1 MAQKVSTLLLCDLHD
16 EQDVEAVGTTLFG
29 IDGANYEIELC
40 EDHGRQM
47 RDVVGPFMSAGRRA
61 GASPRPARSAAQPR
75 RNNTSSPVGGGQ
87 AAVRQWARAHGY
99 TVSDRGRLSSEV
111 TAAYEAAQ

>member
-1 MAQKVSTLLLCDLHD
+1 MSTLLLCGLHD
-16 EQDVEAVGTTLFG
+16 AQDVEAVGTTLFG

-40 EDHGRQM
+40 EDHERQL
-47 RDVVGPFMSAGRRA
+47 RDVVGPFMSAG
-61 GASPRPARSAAQPR
+61 ASSRPARSAVQPR
-75 RNNTSSPVGGGQ
+75 RNTSSPVGGGGAQ
-87 AAVRQWARAHGY
+87 AAVRQLARAHGF